1 MEGKLAE
8 GGVGAALGA
17 PSSSTCSPARSPCTN
32 DALHALFSVWEP
44 GEACTQVRQR
54 SGWFHPPLR
63 LMGAVGSGRGWRLQ
77 ITTMYVADNRK
88 DYKAKLVELLLKSV
102 DGARDTTYGSVS
114 INLAPFRT
122 PTLPLT
128 VTLYP
133 LNLPARHRT
142 A

>member
-1 MEGKLAE
+1 
-8 GGVGAALGA
+8 
-17 PSSSTCSPARSPCTN
+17 
-32 DALHALFSVWEP
+32 
-44 GEACTQVRQR
+44 
-54 SGWFHPPLR
+54 
-63 LMGAVGSGRGWRLQ
+63 MGAVGSGRGWRLQ